1 MAGRGSL
8 VTLSLLLSMVAL
20 PSCRAPEP
28 GFPARFA
35 ANVDPTTTLWYT
47 HPAEDWD
54 NALPVGN
61 GRLGAMVFGETDE
74 ERIHFNE
81 ETYWSGG
88 PYSATVKGGFEALP
102 RVQAHVF
109 AGEYLKAHNLFG
121 RHLMGYPVEQM
132 KYQSLGD
139 LILRLPAGGGVADYV
154 HELDLDRAIA
164 TVRYEQGG
172 VRFTREV
179 FSSAVDQVIVVRVS
193 AEPPGRVSLVAN
205 LRGYRNQAHSNYATD
220 YFRMDGLGRDGLV
233 LTGRSADYLGVEGRL
248 HYQARVKAV
257 PEGGLVEVEDI
268 DLKVTQADAVTF
280 YIAAATSFV
289 DYRDTSGDP
298 EKRNADVLGAL
309 EGRSYEVVRDA
320 HVADHQRYFRRVSLD
335 LGTGPGSFLPTDR
348 RLEEYRAGRDPNLAA
363 LSLQVG
369 RYLLIASSRPGT
381 QPANLQGIWNEDMNP
396 SWDSKY
402 TTNINTQMNYWPAEV
417 GNLSELT
424 EPLTR
429 LVRELTDQG
438 TEVAREHYGAR
449 GWVHHQNTD
458 LWRVAAPMDGP
469 TWGTFTTGGA
479 WLATHLWEHYLYTGD
494 VDYLREVYPI
504 LKGSVE
510 FFLDFLVE
518 HPQHGWLVTNPS
530 TSPENFPDRPG
541 NEPYFD
547 EVTAGMRPGTSICAG
562 STIDM
567 QILDALF
574 GAYAEAAETL
584 SVDGDLREAVLAAR
598 DRLAPMQVGQG
609 GDLQEWLEDWGQK
622 EKSHRHIS
630 HLYGLFPGHQISLEG
645 TPELAEASRVVLEQ
659 RGLEGNGWA
668 SAWKMGAWARLGDAA
683 KALENFEYYVGHYT
697 FDNLF
702 AICSRALQVDGSFGV
717 SAAVA
722 EMLLQSHEQRIHL
735 LPALPPAWRTGKVEG
750 LRARGGFE
758 VDMEWEGG
766 DLVVARITSDLGRR
780 CRVKAKEALVV
791 LHGGTPIDA
800 VALGDG
806 VLEFETQPGGVYEL
820 LSSRG
825 E

>member
-1 MAGRGSL
+1 MAGRSSL
-8 VTLSLLLSMVAL
+8 ATLSLLLSMVSLA
-20 PSCRAPEP
+20 SSRTPEP
-28 GFPARFA
+28 DLHARHGA
-35 ANVDPTTTLWYT
+35 AVDPTTTLWYT

-61 GRLGAMVFGETDE
+61 GRLGAMVFGKTDE

-81 ETYWSGG
+81 ETYWTGG
-88 PYSATVKGGFEALP
+88 PYSSTVRGGFEALP
-102 RVQAHVF
+102 RIQAHVF

-121 RHLMGYPVEQM
+121 RRLMGYPVEQM
-132 KYQSLGD
+132 KYQSMGD
-139 LILRLPAGGGVADYV
+139 LILKLPVGGDVADYV

-193 AEPPGRVSLVAN
+193 ARPPGRVSLVAN

-233 LTGRSADYLGVEGRL
+233 LTGKSADYLGVEGQLR
-248 HYQARVKAV
+248 YQARVRAV
-257 PEGGLVEVEDI
+257 PEGGTVDVEGV
-268 DLKVTQADAVTF
+268 DLTVTNADAVTF
-280 YIAAATSFV
+280 YVAAATSFV
-289 DYRDTSGDP
+289 DYRDVGGDP
-298 EKRNADVLGAL
+298 EQRNEEVLGAM
-309 EGRSYEVVRDA
+309 EGRSYEDVRDA
-320 HVADHQRYFRRVSLD
+320 HVADHQRYFRRVSVD
-335 LGTGPGSFLPTDR
+335 LGSGAGSLLPTDE
-348 RLEEYRAGRDPNLAA
+348 RLDAYRVGEDPNLAA
-363 LSLQVG
+363 LAFQMG

-438 TEVAREHYGAR
+438 SEVAREHYGAR

-494 VDYLREVYPI
+494 VDDLREVYPI
-504 LKGSVE
+504 LRGSVE

-518 HPQHGWLVTNPS
+518 HPEHGWLVTNPS

-547 EVTAGMRPGTSICAG
+547 EVTASFRPGTSICAG

-567 QILDALF
+567 QILNVLF

-584 SVDGDLREAVLAAR
+584 GVDRELRDAVLRAR
-598 DRLAPMQVGQG
+598 GRLAPMQIGKE

-622 EKSHRHIS
+622 ERSHRHIS
-630 HLYGLFPGHQISLEG
+630 HLYGLYPGNLISLDG
-645 TPELAEASRVVLEQ
+645 TPDLAEASRVVLQQ
-659 RGLEGNGWA
+659 RGLEGNGWS
-668 SAWKMGAWARLGDAA
+668 SAWKMGAWARLGDAE
-683 KALENFEYYVGHYT
+683 KALDNFEYYVGHYT

-702 AICSRALQVDGSFGV
+702 AICSGALQVDGSFGV
-717 SAAVA
+717 AAVVA
-722 EMLLQSHEQRIHL
+722 EMLIQSHEERIHL
-735 LPALPPAWRTGKVEG
+735 LPTLPAAWATGRVEG

-758 VDMEWEGG
+758 VDMEWDEG
-766 DLVVARITSDLGRR
+766 DLVAARITSDRGRR
-780 CRVKAKEALVV
+780 CRVKAQGALHVSRD
-791 LHGGTPIDA
+791 GRSIDA

-806 VLEFETQPGGVYEL
+806 VLEFDTQPGGVYEIL
-820 LSSRG
+820 PSRS